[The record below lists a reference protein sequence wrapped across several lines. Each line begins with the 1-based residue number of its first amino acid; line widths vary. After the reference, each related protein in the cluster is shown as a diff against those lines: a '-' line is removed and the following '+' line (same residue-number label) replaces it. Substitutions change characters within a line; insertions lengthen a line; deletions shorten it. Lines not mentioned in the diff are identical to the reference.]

1 MKTLR
6 LSKKLPQFCG
16 GLSGQKSMGGKEYI
30 SSCVRRSETKENYGM
45 VESNEKKGDDD
56 QVQPWKEISNAWI
69 NLLRWVKFP
78 TNNINR
84 EKEGCLNI
92 SLAAKQAWIIR
103 QLRNINCILIK
114 I

>member
-1 MKTLR
+1 MRSNRLLVGCLINSVMKTLR

-56 QVQPWKEISNAWI
+56 RVQP
-69 NLLRWVKFP
+69 
-78 TNNINR
+78 
-84 EKEGCLNI
+84 
-92 SLAAKQAWIIR
+92 
-103 QLRNINCILIK
+103 
-114 I
+114 